1 MTIDWSVDEKVIFT
15 MYDYL
20 EDILAEVPDN
30 FDGEGVTPAVGEDVF
45 LAYQQDL
52 LEIQSLIWVKD
63 LSDLNERIEMIQNNK
78 KIDSKQGSESFLPPL
93 IGQFQRLQRK
103 EKEKRMFVGG
113 GGGGFG
119 PRKESVVYYSRPLLR
134 DSQKVRLNVGQI
146 RISI

>member
-1 MTIDWSVDEKVIFT
+1 MTIDWSVDGKVIFT

-20 EDILAEVPDN
+20 ENILAEAPDN
-30 FDGEGVTPAVGEDVF
+30 SDGEDVTPAVSEDVL

-52 LEIQSLIWVKD
+52 SEIHSLIWVKD
-63 LSDLNERIEMIQNNK
+63 LSDLNEKTEMIQNNK

-113 GGGGFG
+113 GGGGASA
-119 PRKESVVYYSRPLLR
+119 PEKRV
-134 DSQKVRLNVGQI
+134 
-146 RISI
+146 

>member
-1 MTIDWSVDEKVIFT
+1 MTIDWSVDGKVIFT

-20 EDILAEVPDN
+20 ENILAEAPDN
-30 FDGEGVTPAVGEDVF
+30 FDREDVTPAVGEDVL

-52 LEIQSLIWVKD
+52 LEIHSLIWVKD
-63 LSDLNERIEMIQNNK
+63 LSDLNEKTEMIQNNK

-113 GGGGFG
+113 GEGASA
-119 PRKESVVYYSRPLLR
+119 PEKRV
-134 DSQKVRLNVGQI
+134 
-146 RISI
+146 

>member
-1 MTIDWSVDEKVIFT
+1 MTIDWSVDGKVIFT

-20 EDILAEVPDN
+20 ENILAEAPDN
-30 FDGEGVTPAVGEDVF
+30 FDGEDVTPAVGEDVL

-52 LEIQSLIWVKD
+52 LEIHSLIWVKD
-63 LSDLNERIEMIQNNK
+63 LSDLNEKIEMIQNNK

>member
-1 MTIDWSVDEKVIFT
+1 MTIDWSVDGKVIFT

-20 EDILAEVPDN
+20 ENILAEAPDN
-30 FDGEGVTPAVGEDVF
+30 FDGEDVTPAVSEDVL

-52 LEIQSLIWVKD
+52 LEIHSLIWVKD
-63 LSDLNERIEMIQNNK
+63 LSDLNEKTEMIQNNK